1 MHLSSIHDSMP
12 NSLIKLLN
20 WVTNDK
26 AFNAGD
32 NTPET
37 QRDGLRKCQ
46 EQIEYIVAISRNM
59 LTHFY
64 LGLAIQVYREFD
76 FF

>member
-1 MHLSSIHDSMP
+1 MP
-12 NSLIKLLN
+12 NSLIQLLN
-20 WVTNDK
+20 WATNDK

-46 EQIEYIVAISRNM
+46 EQIEYIVAGSSSVENFTFTISFRM
-59 LTHFY
+59 I
-64 LGLAIQVYREFD
+64 LAIL
-76 FF
+76 